1 VAGGGRESSVCIA
14 AGRGDSFA
22 GFAGCSLAGRCL
34 GDSAAGKKNPI
45 LARLVAAGWLALV
58 RG

>member
-1 VAGGGRESSVCIA
+1 LPPAGKIRSPALLVAL
-14 AGRGDSFA
+14 
-22 GFAGCSLAGRCL
+22 SLAGAL
-34 GDSAAGKKNPI
+34 VIPLLEKNPI